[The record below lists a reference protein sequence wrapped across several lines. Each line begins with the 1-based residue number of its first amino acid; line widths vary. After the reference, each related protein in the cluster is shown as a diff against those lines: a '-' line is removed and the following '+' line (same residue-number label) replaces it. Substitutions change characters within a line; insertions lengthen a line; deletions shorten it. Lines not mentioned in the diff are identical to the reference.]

1 MPQAIGTDQ
10 PEHKLLLL
18 NTVTTFLRPDDSSDL
33 DSRKL
38 KYTHV

>member
-18 NTVTTFLRPDDSSDL
+18 NNITTFLHLDDSSDL
-33 DSRKL
+33 GSRKL